1 MLAKFRVSERMATPF
16 IYKWRGYLEGISS
29 GHTEFEVPVTHPG
42 SSAQWVGGCSSL
54 ELSGEIGARP
64 RSREGKLVSQRPGV
78 SYSH

>member
-42 SSAQWVGGCSSL
+42 RSAQWVGGCSSL